1 MKGLFFTE
9 EQLVELARRLDQLR
23 EDAYGYRRYTD
34 EELANKIFEAM
45 HSEPFEINDISISEV
60 NVPCKYY
67 VRSNIVGFVQKD
79 GILRGV
85 FIKE

>member
-1 MKGLFFTE
+1 MKGLFLTK
-9 EQLVELARRLDQLR
+9 EQLVELARSLLR
-23 EDAYGYRRYTD
+23 EDTYGYRRYTD